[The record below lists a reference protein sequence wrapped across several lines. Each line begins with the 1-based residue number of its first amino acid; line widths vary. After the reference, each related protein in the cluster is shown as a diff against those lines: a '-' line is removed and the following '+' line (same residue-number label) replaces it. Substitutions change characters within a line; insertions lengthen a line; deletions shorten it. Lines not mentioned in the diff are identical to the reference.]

1 MVTLTDFFFFQLT
14 FFKCWPNPTFS
25 GYTLLAATPC
35 ACDGWGFLMGH
46 RALCISV
53 CEDTGVPVMSVL
65 FLVSRE
71 FWSQNELGV
80 FPFTILEWFVYN

>member
-1 MVTLTDFFFFQLT
+1 
-14 FFKCWPNPTFS
+14 
-25 GYTLLAATPC
+25 
-35 ACDGWGFLMGH
+35 MGH

-80 FPFTILEWFVYN
+80 FPFTILEWFVYNYYFLHKCLLGFTSKAT

>member
-1 MVTLTDFFFFQLT
+1 
-14 FFKCWPNPTFS
+14 
-25 GYTLLAATPC
+25 
-35 ACDGWGFLMGH
+35 MGH

>member
-1 MVTLTDFFFFQLT
+1 
-14 FFKCWPNPTFS
+14 
-25 GYTLLAATPC
+25 
-35 ACDGWGFLMGH
+35 MGH

-71 FWSQNELGV
+71 FWPQNELGV
-80 FPFTILEWFVYN
+80 FSFTILEWFVYN